1 MDINFQNSS
10 EQNVKKDVQVMKVVH
25 DLKNPVISL
34 KQWISD
40 YELSEPLDS
49 FKKNCLNDIGDI
61 EEMLENMRAEFKFK
75 QGMKFSEVANQVTM
89 FEFARSFI
97 TTHTQ
102 LAINNSNN
110 IKIVLSNP
118 LPEKAHIKR
127 SLVKRIVDNFISN
140 ALKHTQN
147 GDIQIKFSIHKV
159 TNILKTYSNNKNLT

>member
-89 FEFARSFI
+89 FEFTLVHHHPHPAR
-97 TTHTQ
+97 HQ
-102 LAINNSNN
+102 
-110 IKIVLSNP
+110 
-118 LPEKAHIKR
+118 
-127 SLVKRIVDNFISN
+127 
-140 ALKHTQN
+140 Q
-147 GDIQIKFSIHKV
+147 Q
-159 TNILKTYSNNKNLT
+159 